1 MLGTSFE
8 RLRPR
13 ARSVVS
19 PRVGDSRLQFH
30 EIRTSRSVRWSGRTL
45 MMIVFRHRLLRLQL
59 VLAALLL
66 AAFVGSCCSC
76 KNQHDAPR
84 HARAGGPKHIGRL
97 EVPADAIPNT
107 NYDPK

>member
-1 MLGTSFE
+1 
-8 RLRPR
+8 
-13 ARSVVS
+13 
-19 PRVGDSRLQFH
+19 
-30 EIRTSRSVRWSGRTL
+30 

-107 NYDPK
+107 NYES